1 MMPCGI
7 ASRLH
12 PPCLYFYLHAL
23 RIVCMFFFLLNIG
36 GVILLL
42 THRST
47 AVLFG
52 GGMGSKRSLRSLASS
67 HLNRQIQTAQT
78 LGLDLPHET
87 DAGLNE
93 MDYFGLAESLF
104 KTHGVPWPRSQAEF
118 IAHVPKILTAWREG
132 EIVDGLET
140 YQGFCARIS
149 SALTRAAQAGERVL
163 VVTSAGVIST
173 LTALALDLE
182 VHGKSKI

>member
-23 RIVCMFFFLLNIG
+23 RIICMFFFLLNIG

-67 HLNRQIQTAQT
+67 HLNRQIQTGTEGQYSTAQCIAT
-78 LGLDLPHET
+78 ANRSKLNHCLMETKLNVLSISGLLANRRLPTQH
-87 DAGLNE
+87 GLHS
-93 MDYFGLAESLF
+93 FRPL
-104 KTHGVPWPRSQAEF
+104 
-118 IAHVPKILTAWREG
+118 LT
-132 EIVDGLET
+132 
-140 YQGFCARIS
+140 CARS
-149 SALTRAAQAGERVL
+149 DVSVCCMLYDVCFP
-163 VVTSAGVIST
+163 
-173 LTALALDLE
+173 
-182 VHGKSKI
+182 